1 MAYNPDILLG
11 RISKTHG
18 FDGTVTIKLEKAF
31 IGKIPEMESVFLE
44 IEGKPVPFFIENSD
58 YPGADILRLKFLWY
72 DTFEKAAGFTGCR
85 VFLTTGKRKKPE
97 AGIGILKGYKVFNS
111 DSSFVGTVSSIVENP
126 GNMLL
131 AIAAPDGGELL
142 LPFHEN
148 LIVSIDKR
156 KKLIVMDLPEGLT
169 DLD

>member
-18 FDGTVTIKLEKAF
+18 FEGTVTIKLEKAF
-31 IGKIPEMESVFLE
+31 IGKIPEMESVFIE

-58 YPGADILRLKFLWY
+58 YPGADILHVKFLWY
-72 DTFEKAAGFTGCR
+72 DTFDKVAEFTGCR
-85 VFLTTGKRKKPE
+85 VFLTTGRKKKTE
-97 AGIGILKGYKVFNS
+97 TDFRILRNYKVTDPGNTLI
-111 DSSFVGTVSSIVENP
+111 GTVSSVIENP
-126 GNMLL
+126 GNILL
-131 AIAAPDGGELL
+131 AVTTPEGRELL

-148 LIVSIDKR
+148 LIVSIDNR

-169 DLD
+169 DL